1 MHACMAHLEKSF
13 AAACDVEVYKRER
26 VGWHAVVCFAYR
38 RFFCAEEMHVLV
50 LDNHDDK
57 TGGPRRWVHVEE
69 VDTLY
74 ALAV

>member
-1 MHACMAHLEKSF
+1 MRCGG
-13 AAACDVEVYKRER
+13 VQER

-74 ALAV
+74 TLAV